1 MRRRDN
7 GNSGLVSPSGGSYRV
22 VILIGHRVTVHVQSW
37 IRAIS
42 TVRRKVSTIFYYFR
56 NKLIN
61 LSLSN
66 SCVVFATPYL
76 SSVIGSDIDVHLCIN
91 RVFRGKRKHFYI
103 F

>member
-7 GNSGLVSPSGGSYRV
+7 GNSGLVSPKDGSYRV

-42 TVRRKVSTIFYYFR
+42 TVKRKVSTIFYYFR

-61 LSLSN
+61 LFTPRRI
-66 SCVVFATPYL
+66 VFATSDL
-76 SSVIGSDIDVHLCIN
+76 SSIIDNVRN
-91 RVFRGKRKHFYI
+91 RNERSF
-103 F
+103 

>member
-37 IRAIS
+37 IHAIS
-42 TVRRKVSTIFYYFR
+42 MVRRKVSTIFYYFR

-61 LSLSN
+61 LPLPDLPMHRFCN
-66 SCVVFATPYL
+66 PVF
-76 SSVIGSDIDVHLCIN
+76 VECN
-91 RVFRGKRKHFYI
+91 R
-103 F
+103 

>member
-56 NKLIN
+56 NNLIN
-61 LSLSN
+61 LPLSDLPMHRFC
-66 SCVVFATPYL
+66 SAAFVE
-76 SSVIGSDIDVHLCIN
+76 GN
-91 RVFRGKRKHFYI
+91 RYRRE
-103 F
+103 